1 MIMIDDNW
9 VIFNVGGI
17 CYEIYKV
24 ILKKILVMC
33 FFWLIEVLVNYDFI
47 FNEYFFDCYFGVFV

>member
-33 FFWLIEVLVNYDFI
+33 FFD
-47 FNEYFFDCYFGVFV
+47 